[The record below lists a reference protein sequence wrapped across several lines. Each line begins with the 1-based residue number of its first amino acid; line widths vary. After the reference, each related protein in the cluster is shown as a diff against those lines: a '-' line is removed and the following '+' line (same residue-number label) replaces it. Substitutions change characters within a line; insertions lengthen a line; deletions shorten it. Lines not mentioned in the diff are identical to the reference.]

1 MSVEKP
7 EELKTT
13 PVLQTAALTDAE
25 RAELEALRAEKERAE
40 LEALRAEKERRE
52 LEALRAEKTR
62 TTQVK
67 TAAQVEAPAV
77 AEDAQLRAAQQR
89 AAHQAAQQ
97 EAEQIRRIQEQRAKG
112 RALMEPDE
120 DDEDKDSCAEP
131 NELQRAPDNN
141 VAFLHDD
148 FHVFRCQI
156 MDVGGNIALNHED
169 EFGSLEKGKLAD
181 LLVVKGDVASNIHDL
196 TPDNME
202 VIMKEGDIVIRGA
215 L

>member
-7 EELKTT
+7 EDLQTT
-13 PVLQTAALTDAE
+13 PVSQAAALTDAE

-52 LEALRAEKTR
+52 LEALCAEKTR
-62 TTQVK
+62 TTQAK
-67 TAAQVEAPAV
+67 TAAQVEAAAV

-120 DDEDKDSCAEP
+120 DDEDIKMP
-131 NELQRAPDNN
+131 LGQ
-141 VAFLHDD
+141 
-148 FHVFRCQI
+148 
-156 MDVGGNIALNHED
+156 
-169 EFGSLEKGKLAD
+169 K
-181 LLVVKGDVASNIHDL
+181 
-196 TPDNME
+196 
-202 VIMKEGDIVIRGA
+202 IVIGTVVILA
-215 L
+215 VIFVVSQFIL

>member
-7 EELKTT
+7 EELQTT
-13 PVLQTAALTDAE
+13 PVSQAAALTDAE

-40 LEALRAEKERRE
+40 LEALRAEKEHRE

-67 TAAQVEAPAV
+67 TAAQVEAAAV

-120 DDEDKDSCAEP
+120 DDEDIKMP
-131 NELQRAPDNN
+131 LGQ
-141 VAFLHDD
+141 
-148 FHVFRCQI
+148 
-156 MDVGGNIALNHED
+156 
-169 EFGSLEKGKLAD
+169 K
-181 LLVVKGDVASNIHDL
+181 
-196 TPDNME
+196 
-202 VIMKEGDIVIRGA
+202 IVIGTVVILA
-215 L
+215 VIFVVSQFIL